1 VTQKISYQIGNSL
14 YLSITD
20 RCTLVCTFCPKT
32 LGNTTVQGYDLSM
45 DHRPSVEEI
54 ISAIDNP
61 IKYDEVVFCGYGE
74 PTLRLNVLLEVA
86 RTIKAAG
93 GKTRINSDGLAN
105 LVHRRNTL
113 PEMADCIDAL
123 SISMN
128 AQDKTTYDRHTQ
140 PTLPDSY
147 DAMLAFLTE
156 APKHIAQVTATAL
169 DGLEGVDIAA
179 CEKLAEACG
188 VHFRKRTLGRVG

>member
-1 VTQKISYQIGNSL
+1 
-14 YLSITD
+14 
-20 RCTLVCTFCPKT
+20 
-32 LGNTTVQGYDLSM
+32 M
-45 DHRPSVEEI
+45 DHRPSPKEI
-54 ISAIDNP
+54 IDAIEDP
-61 IKYDEVVFCGYGE
+61 AKYDEVVFCGYGE

-93 GKTRINSDGLAN
+93 GRVRINSDGLAN
-105 LVHRRNTL
+105 LVHKRNTL

-128 AQDKTTYDRHTQ
+128 AQDKSTYDRHTQ

-169 DGLEGVDIAA
+169 DGLEGVDITA

>member
-1 VTQKISYQIGNSL
+1 MTQKISYQIGNSL

-20 RCTLVCTFCPKT
+20 RCTLVCAFCPKT
-32 LGNTTVQGYDLSM
+32 LGNTVVQGYDLSM

-54 ISAIDNP
+54 MASIDDP
-61 IKYDEVVFCGYGE
+61 TKYDEVVFCGYGE

-86 RTIKAAG
+86 QQIKAAG
-93 GKTRINSDGLAN
+93 GKVRINTDGLAN
-105 LVHRRNTL
+105 LVHKRNTL
-113 PEMADCIDAL
+113 PEMAGCIDAL

-128 AQDKTTYDRHTQ
+128 AQDQTTYDCHTQ
-140 PTLPDSY
+140 PTLPGSY
-147 DAMLAFLTE
+147 NAMLAFLAE

-179 CEKLAEACG
+179 CEKLAQRCG
-188 VHFRKRTLGRVG
+188 VLFRKRTLGRVG